1 MVFGFKIKASHP
13 GPLQMFQIEK
23 MNGSNTGDW
32 MKMNM
37 TFSLKRLKPAYV
49 QRKKRQGF

>member
-1 MVFGFKIKASHP
+1 
-13 GPLQMFQIEK
+13 MFQIEK